1 MWYSGDRAVQ
11 RLHEVGDAGHGIH
24 RQTRAAAQVGD
35 VVAWSGLHLVRL
47 RRASDAF
54 SSPTGAGAS
63 DLATASASV
72 LRVRRLRSAY
82 GTFHI
87 C

>member
-1 MWYSGDRAVQ
+1 
-11 RLHEVGDAGHGIH
+11 
-24 RQTRAAAQVGD
+24 

-63 DLATASASV
+63 ALATASASV